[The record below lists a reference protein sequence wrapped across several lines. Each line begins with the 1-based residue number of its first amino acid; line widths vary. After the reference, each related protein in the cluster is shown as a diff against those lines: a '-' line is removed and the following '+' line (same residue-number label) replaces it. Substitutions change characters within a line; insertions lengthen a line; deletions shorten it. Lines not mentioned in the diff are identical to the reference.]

1 MKKIL
6 NVTGMSCMHCQSA
19 VEKALKAVDGVNEVF
34 VDLNTGNVSVDCQP
48 SVKSRQLVDAIAEAG
63 FTVI

>member
-6 NVTGMSCMHCQSA
+6 NVTGMSCMHCQNA
-19 VEKALKAVDGVNEVF
+19 VVKALKAVNGVDEVF
-34 VDLNTGNVSVDCQP
+34 VDLNTGKVTVECQP

-63 FTVI
+63 YTVI